1 MNELRNKYQRIFK
14 GRKTKIQENVYKL
27 MPLNKNMKFKNHN
40 SGVLDYPSNKKAK
53 LLVYEGDRSGSRVF
67 GLDGN

>member
-1 MNELRNKYQRIFK
+1 
-14 GRKTKIQENVYKL
+14 

-53 LLVYEGDRSGSRVF
+53 LLVYEGDRSGSRVL